1 MIRGIHTIVAG
12 EENFGIGRAKIAA
25 GDDHIA
31 LPSWR
36 GFLFSPPSWQFFL
49 SRPTV
54 WVPGVFN
61 DAAPEDAHE
70 QRRSSIQV
78 VELELGDDGLPTC
91 DRNAPA
97 RMRLV
102 APVANR

>member
-1 MIRGIHTIVAG
+1 
-12 EENFGIGRAKIAA
+12 
-25 GDDHIA
+25 
-31 LPSWR
+31 
-36 GFLFSPPSWQFFL
+36 
-49 SRPTV
+49 
-54 WVPGVFN
+54 VPGVFN